1 MATSF
6 VNVSQGV
13 MNPLQVAQSLNE
25 AQKGIREQTDWGNAQ
40 LLKNLYSSSLNP
52 DGSLR
57 QSEFISKAAKN
68 GVGIAGVKAWLDT
81 QNATNEAAQKQTMS
95 NAVQKLYGLN
105 PQELRDRNQ
114 LPGAHGA
121 GANGSAGTQGQ
132 AGASAFVPKATTGV
146 KAETAKDT
154 GAQGKGESEDSGTQS
169 EGLFS
174 KIVSG
179 VKSAFGGNEPEA
191 TKASYSYLTP
201 TEKYESDKPLTERG
215 GVVGNASDDRVITGY
230 DDNFQPIYAN
240 DSGYKVDNQGM
251 LTSNSAGQ
259 IGSNVDI
266 KVNEGALEGQGFSAV
281 APSADNGYRP
291 QPAPQ
296 APQPQAPQTR
306 QAPVAQ
312 QDGRSILER
321 LADSG
326 SGMPQSSATQ
336 GTGVI
341 ENPIQYA
348 KLNPNVQGQ
357 IATQLLRKGILG
369 TKATTEDVQK
379 VLDADLN
386 RYVEAK
392 AGPAPNPMQFVKD
405 GQLDIGGYATADRA
419 WVQNRQAALKEYT
432 EAVGKL
438 WGDTQ
443 TQDIA
448 SAGNRRAEIAQ
459 KQATTTWEQDQKVI
473 EDAQAAG
480 YKRVKNGAQAKEAQL
495 AGQEVN
501 RLDTIVH
508 DANTLAAEIATG
520 KLSREEISSRWEVVK
535 NGLASIDGATTG
547 EMRNAIGA
555 DPILRANKSTEEII
569 HGSENLVDWAKR
581 TTINDLSS
589 LSDREYARLIQ
600 VMVKQAN
607 ESSKARALD
616 NYWRGKE
623 VEKKSGPGAFAPGA
637 GTGTKQDPI
646 AYSRGMKTYKGK
658 FYNVGGMVV
667 EGKN

>member
-6 VNVSQGV
+6 VNVNQGV

-25 AQKGIREQTDWGNAQ
+25 AQKGIRESTDWGNAQ
-40 LLKNLYSSSLNP
+40 LLKNLYSGSLNS

-57 QSEFISKAAKN
+57 QSEFLSKAAKA
-68 GVGIAGVKAWLDT
+68 GVGPSAVSAWLET
-81 QNATNEAAQKQTMS
+81 QNKTNEAAQKQTMS
-95 NAVQKLYGLN
+95 NAVQKLYGLK
-105 PQELRDRNQ
+105 PEELRDRNQ
-114 LPGAHGA
+114 LPAAQGA
-121 GANGSAGTQGQ
+121 GSTSQQGQ
-132 AGASAFVPKATTGV
+132 AGASAFIPKATTGV

-169 EGLFS
+169 EGMFS

-179 VKSAFGGNEPEA
+179 VKSAFGANEPEA

-201 TEKYESDKPLTERG
+201 TEKYESDKPLTESASG
-215 GVVGNASDDRVITGY
+215 IVGNAPDNRVITGY

-251 LTSNSAGQ
+251 LTSNSSGAL
-259 IGSNVDI
+259 GSNVDV
-266 KVNEGALEGQGFSAV
+266 KTNEGALQGQGFTAV

-296 APQPQAPQTR
+296 QAPAPQQQAQAPR
-306 QAPVAQ
+306 

-326 SGMPQSSATQ
+326 TGMPQSSANQ

-341 ENPIQYA
+341 ENPIQFA
-348 KLNPNVQGQ
+348 KLNPNVQGM

-369 TKATTEDVQK
+369 TNAKPEDVQK

-392 AGPAPNPMQFVKD
+392 AGPAPTPMQFVKE
-405 GQLDIGGYATADRA
+405 GQLDIGAYATAERA
-419 WVQNRQAALKEYT
+419 WNQNRQGALKEYT
-432 EAVGKL
+432 DAAGKM
-438 WGDTQ
+438 WGETQ

-448 SAGNRRAEIAQ
+448 QAGNRRAEIAQ
-459 KQATTTWEQDQKVI
+459 GQASTVFGQTQDVI
-473 EDAQAAG
+473 KDAQSRG
-480 YKRVKNGAQAKEAQL
+480 YARVKDRQQAEQALEASK
-495 AGQEVN
+495 EVN
-501 RLDTIVH
+501 RLDLIVH
-508 DANTLAAEIATG
+508 DGNQLADDIATG
-520 KLSREEISSRWEVVK
+520 KLSPEEVASRWEVVK

-555 DPILRANKSTEEII
+555 DPILRRDKSFQEILHTTEDPRLLIT
-569 HGSENLVDWAKR
+569 NLMR
-581 TTINDLSS
+581 SDLSKMHPQTYS
-589 LSDREYARLIQ
+589 QLIK
-600 VMVKQAN
+600 VMLKQAN
-607 ESSKARALD
+607 ESSKARAED
-616 NYWRGKE
+616 RYWRGIE
-623 VEKKSGPGAFAPGA
+623 VEKKSGPEAFAPGA

-646 AYSRGMKTYKGK
+646 AYTRGMKTYKGK